1 MASFDRQVKERRII
15 DRDIVAKNFPSVV
28 SIFGKFK
35 CQNPSVPPT
44 IQEVPENLDISD
56 IVNSKDSSLSNA
68 ATEFKQPSQ
77 HNPSSRILPGTFS
90 DLNKSSNSVS
100 SPLSKQVSSS
110 QQTSS
115 PDPRI
120 KEFTDEYS
128 KYTVD
133 ELSQECRN
141 RGVKNVGSRIN
152 LINNLVQ
159 DDINHVPAPLLPNIL
174 E

>member
-1 MASFDRQVKERRII
+1 M
-15 DRDIVAKNFPSVV
+15 
-28 SIFGKFK
+28 
-35 CQNPSVPPT
+35 
-44 IQEVPENLDISD
+44 
-56 IVNSKDSSLSNA
+56 
-68 ATEFKQPSQ
+68 KQPSQ
-77 HNPSSRILPGTFS
+77 HNPTSRILPGTFS
-90 DLNKSSNSVS
+90 DLNKSSGNVS
-100 SPLSKQVSSS
+100 SPLSRQVSSS

-120 KEFTDEYS
+120 IEFTDEYS

-141 RGVKNVGSRIN
+141 RGVKNVGSRVN

-159 DDINHVPAPLLPNIL
+159 DDINHVLVPLIPNIV